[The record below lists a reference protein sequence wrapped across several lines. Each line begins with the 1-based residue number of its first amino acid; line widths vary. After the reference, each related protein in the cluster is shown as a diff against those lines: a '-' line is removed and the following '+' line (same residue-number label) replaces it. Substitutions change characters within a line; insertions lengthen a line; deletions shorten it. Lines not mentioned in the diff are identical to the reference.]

1 MRKLTQALLVFA
13 ATSLAGYDAYV
24 YRNAG
29 ADATI
34 SVVLRD
40 LFVDWPIAAVAVGVV
55 VGHICWPLLTPR
67 K

>member
-1 MRKLTQALLVFA
+1 MRKLTQALLVFGV
-13 ATSLAGYDAYV
+13 TSLAGYDAYV

-29 ADATI
+29 SEATI
-34 SVVLRD
+34 SAVVRD

-55 VGHICWPLLTPR
+55 VGHICWPLTPR